1 MNLMDSFTTLV
12 SQPQA
17 EVDLLKKLNPNINIF
32 PNEKVRDLIY
42 KSLKEKDLKIST
54 MSPDELF
61 NTLEEIRKYK
71 KMLILNSGEDILNET
86 LNFFISDIYK
96 DALHFFLEVLQNIDD
111 APFSVD
117 IEKDGVSEKDL
128 DIELYNDKIVFKYD
142 ENGFNFS
149 DFFAITS
156 FGNSTK
162 KSKLSES
169 GTIGE
174 KGIGF
179 KSVFDLMSKAEIKSR
194 YFSFVIECD
203 EEKLESIFEPKNI
216 TIEDKY
222 KRGTQLTLY
231 FKKEKAIDCINQI
244 KEWISNN
251 LLAKNVASAFLF
263 LKNIKSVSYTSFDIS
278 DESPVP
284 PVHLKR
290 TPLNKEFCLINING
304 QKYIKYTEIVKFSK
318 SEIIS
323 RWKRLKEELKEKDE
337 SFSIERPLE
346 VCFPIIHHLEDYK
359 SIKGKVYSYLPTN
372 IEIAFPILLNVDVH
386 LTASRGNIKN
396 TDFAGTE
403 WNAKINTYLPKF
415 LKNAYMALCKT
426 ATEDDLKDVLDL
438 KEVREKLYLYI
449 PSYKF
454 KAVTNPET
462 YKAAMLEFREEI
474 IKEKVFLTNKNEFVN
489 QYNIYNISTKLTV
502 NDHES
507 KVIGHLYNFLKND
520 SLFNLN
526 YPMNEDWNKFLNT
539 INLEED
545 SWNIKYIDAYQII
558 ASQGGILKHWSSS
571 LDSKKDDI
579 EILLSI
585 LNTNVN
591 YVKQKDDLYKLK
603 LIPIENND
611 TFKII
616 SFEDAATSN
625 KPIFI
630 HADDRSVENTT
641 DCYFIFEESKDH
653 YPFKYLDKTL
663 QEILGIMKYNKDKFF
678 ESEIQKIKDIN
689 LPISKEILISFFQK
703 SYPLF
708 DGNFSAHNEYMAFI
722 REQFSNYKIPIEYWN
737 NYFNFNTEHNL
748 CEEYIKLVDTLDLE
762 TIWIDMENDSKTI
775 EYLIF
780 LGVAHK
786 ITIDSVTKNLD
797 IISLTLIN
805 NLPTGKMCIHPI
817 KRHLLNIG
825 QKIEFYYL
833 NTLNKN
839 IKNIN
844 LSHLKEH
851 ISKLLNIT
859 IDNDAWKYDGKELFL
874 FSNKQIE
881 DFNKELDYY
890 KHFNLEHLNLKDL
903 KFTIINEEIYGP
915 LFNCIGVKNFTKNHK
930 IFIKNEVAVS
940 DEFIRQ
946 LRLLNCLNTALK
958 IDFYS
963 WHNPV
968 TLTLTNFITCS
979 EYLLGE
985 EQLIKLLQKGFTF
998 NILAE
1003 EEVKDFFTEELILFL
1018 ESNGIKD
1025 IEALQKKFKIIINSE
1040 MQSPYIHLKR
1050 LKEISGKDFDYLINS
1065 SLPKDELLLLI
1076 LRLNGHNKVS
1086 GQFRNEIRDFF
1097 DMITTSKIKPKF
1109 LSTTLNGPFEAGVFF
1124 NFHLRNL
1131 SELKLPSIWNKDILN
1146 ILCSPLQLTDN
1157 SFTEGYGYSCPLC
1170 GTHSLIGINGL
1181 KFTRFLNASL
1191 NNDIHP
1197 YLYIVSCLNC
1207 TALLK
1212 TANKIE
1218 IENFEQVM
1226 DEFEQYYC
1234 IDDNHVKNT
1243 QSMKTVHL
1251 LLQLQDGENIR
1262 LPMKISY
1269 ANLILYK
1276 KLSKN

>member
-1 MNLMDSFTTLV
+1 MSLIGNLTTLV

-17 EVDLLKKLNPNINIF
+17 EIELLKKLNPTINISSG
-32 PNEKVRDLIY
+32 EKVIDLIY
-42 KSLKEKDLKIST
+42 KSLKEKDLEISN
-54 MSPDELF
+54 MSNNERIII
-61 NTLEEIRKYK
+61 LEEIQKYK
-71 KMLILNSGEDILNET
+71 KMLILNSGEEILNKT

-111 APFSVD
+111 APFDVAT
-117 IEKDGVSEKDL
+117 EKDL
-128 DIELYNDKIVFKYD
+128 DIELYKEKIVFKYN

-162 KSKLSES
+162 KGKLSES

-179 KSVFDLMSKAEIKSR
+179 KSVFDLMYKAEIKSR
-194 YFSFVIECD
+194 YFSFTIECD
-203 EEKLESIFEPKNI
+203 EQQLESIFEPKNI
-216 TIEDKY
+216 TTENIYE
-222 KRGTQLTLY
+222 RGTQLTLY
-231 FKKEKAIDCINQI
+231 FKNHKATRCIEEI
-244 KEWISNN
+244 KEWVTNN

-263 LKNIKSVSYTSFDIS
+263 LRNISSVNYTDRCMS
-278 DESPVP
+278 DELPIQP
-284 PVHLKR
+284 IHLKR
-290 TPLNKEFCLINING
+290 TPLNEKFCLININE
-304 QKYIKYTEIVKFSK
+304 QKYIKYTEMINFSK

-323 RWKRLKEELKEKDE
+323 RWEHLKNDLKDQDE
-337 SFSIERPLE
+337 NFSIKRPLE
-346 VCFPIIHHLEDYK
+346 VCFPIIHHLEEYK

-403 WNAKINTYLPKF
+403 WNTKINTYLSEF
-415 LKNAYMALCKT
+415 LKNAYMALCKS
-426 ATEDDLKDVLDL
+426 ATEDDLKDILDL
-438 KEVREKLYLYI
+438 KAVRENLYLYI

-462 YKAAMLEFREEI
+462 YSVAMLKFRKEI
-474 IKEKVFLTNKNEFVN
+474 IKEKVFLTNKSEFVN
-489 QYNIYNISTKLTV
+489 QYNIYNISATLAY
-502 NDHES
+502 NDTNP
-507 KVIGHLYNFLKND
+507 KVIKNLYNFLNND
-520 SLFNLN
+520 SQINLN
-526 YPMNEDWNKFLNT
+526 YPMNEDWNEFLSI
-539 INLEED
+539 INYEE
-545 SWNIKYIDAYQII
+545 SWNIKYINAYDVM

-571 LDSKKDDI
+571 LDCKKDDI

-585 LNTNVN
+585 LNTDVN

-611 TFKII
+611 TFEII

-689 LPISKEILISFFQK
+689 LPISKDTLISFFQK

-708 DGNFSAHNEYMAFI
+708 DGNFLAHNEYMAFI

-737 NYFNFNTEHNL
+737 NYFEFNTEHNL
-748 CEEYIKLVDTLDLE
+748 CEEYVKLVDTLDLE

-775 EYLIF
+775 EYLMF
-780 LGVAHK
+780 LGVPHK
-786 ITIDSVTKNLD
+786 ITIDSVIKNLD
-797 IISLTLIN
+797 IISLILIN

-825 QKIEFYYL
+825 QEIEFYYL

-844 LSHLKEH
+844 LSYLKEH

-859 IDNDAWKYDGKELFL
+859 IDNDIWKYDGKELFL

-890 KHFNLEHLNLKDL
+890 KRFNLEHLNLKDL
-903 KFTIINEEIYGP
+903 KFTIINEETYGP
-915 LFNCIGVKNFTKNHK
+915 LFNYIGVKNFTKNHK

-940 DEFIRQ
+940 NEFIRQ
-946 LRLLNCLNTALK
+946 LRLLHCLNTALK

-963 WHNPV
+963 WHNSL

-998 NILAE
+998 NILDE

-1018 ESNGIKD
+1018 ESNGIQD

-1050 LKEISGKDFDYLINS
+1050 LKDISDKDFDYLINS

-1076 LRLNGHNKVS
+1076 LQLNGKDKVS
-1086 GQFRNEIRDFF
+1086 SQFRNEIRDFF
-1097 DMITTSKIKPKF
+1097 DTITISKIKPKF

-1131 SELKLPSIWNKDILN
+1131 SELKLPSIWNKDILSV
-1146 ILCSPLQLTDN
+1146 LCSPLQLTDN
-1157 SFTEGYGYSCPLC
+1157 SFTEGYGYSCPIC

-1191 NNDIHP
+1191 SNDIHP
-1197 YLYIVSCLNC
+1197 YLYIVGCLNC

-1251 LLQLQDGENIR
+1251 LLQLHDGENIR

-1269 ANLILYK
+1269 ANLILHK